1 MIGIYGLFAFSVPQR
16 TGEIGIRMAMMSSR
30 RGVVGLILREG
41 LLLVVTGL
49 GFGFVAT
56 VGMRRSLSQFL
67 YNLSTSDPVTY
78 FLVLLVLL
86 IGTLLACLVPS
97 RSHRSHGSTS
107 PRIVALI
114 NRE

>member
-1 MIGIYGLFAFSVPQR
+1 M
-16 TGEIGIRMAMMSSR
+16 
-30 RGVVGLILREG
+30 
-41 LLLVVTGL
+41 LVVTGL

-56 VGMRRSLSQFL
+56 VGMRRLLSQFL
-67 YNLSTSDPVTY
+67 YNLSTSDPVTYFSDPVTY

-107 PRIVALI
+107 PRIVAMI
-114 NRE
+114 NREVRLRGDSMRGAGQAREFAQVYRLAMQ